1 MRKVKKG
8 DTVLVTAGREKGK
21 KGKVLFIKEERITIE
36 GINVVK
42 KFVKKNVL
50 GKNTEG
56 SIIDFEKPIHISNV
70 KVILEGEE
78 MPARIG
84 FKMENG
90 KKVRFAKP
98 TKMKA
103 IVEKTEKKVAAKEDE
118 VKEVAKKKVVKKVK
132 LDKKENADS

>member
-21 KGKVLFIKEERITIE
+21 KGKVLFIKDEHITIE

-98 TKMKA
+98 TKMTA
-103 IVEKTEKKVAAKEDE
+103 IVDKTEKKITTQDDE
-118 VKEVAKKKVVKKVK
+118 VEEVAKKKVVKKVK